1 MTLPRTPSPVA
12 LSAPPEILALALV
25 PAVLWGFTPVIEK
38 RALSD
43 GGTPLQASLVVVL
56 ADSAIYLAAIAL
68 LEPTPFGGISL
79 ETLAVF
85 ALAGATGTA
94 LGRIAI
100 FAGNQRVGASISS
113 AVLSARPLFATA
125 LAVGFIGEP
134 LSAPTAVGIAVLV
147 VGLGV
152 LAVAKG
158 GDLEGW
164 QPRDLLVPL
173 AAAAAFAVG
182 NVARRYGLQ
191 LGDASALEA
200 VAINEI
206 SALVALAGFL
216 AATGRRDVLQKPPR
230 TYLVFAASGTI
241 TAVAL
246 LSMFTALAHPEG
258 RVAVVDPLVATAP
271 LFTIAFSAIWLRDL
285 ERVTRGVLAGVL
297 LVVLGAA
304 LVTGGPA
311 LLDAVAG
318 VGT

>member
-1 MTLPRTPSPVA
+1 MA
-12 LSAPPEILALALV
+12 LSAPLDVVALSLL

-56 ADSAIYLAAIAL
+56 ADSTIYLAAIAL
-68 LEPTPFGGISL
+68 LEPSPFRGISV

-147 VGLGV
+147 LGLGV

-158 GDLEGW
+158 GDIEGW
-164 QPRDLLVPL
+164 QPQDLLVPL

-200 VAINEI
+200 VAINELA
-206 SALVALAGFL
+206 ALVALAAFL

-230 TYLVFAASGTI
+230 TYVVFAASGTI

-246 LSMFTALAHPEG
+246 LSMFTALAHPQG

-285 ERVTRGVLAGVL
+285 ERVTKGVLAGVL
-297 LVVLGAA
+297 LVVLGAG
-304 LVTGGPA
+304 LVTGGPTV
-311 LLDAVAG
+311 LDAVS
-318 VGT
+318 

>member
-1 MTLPRTPSPVA
+1 MA

-56 ADSAIYLAAIAL
+56 ADSAIYLAAIAV
-68 LEPTPFGGISL
+68 LEPTPFGGISM
-79 ETLAVF
+79 EAFAVF
-85 ALAGATGTA
+85 AFAGAIGTA

-158 GDLEGW
+158 GDIEGW

-206 SALVALAGFL
+206 SALVALAAFL

-258 RVAVVDPLVATAP
+258 RIAVVDPLVATAP
-271 LFTIAFSAIWLRDL
+271 LFTVVFSAIWLRDL
-285 ERVTRGVLAGVL
+285 ERVTRGVIAGVL

-311 LLDAVAG
+311 VLDAVGG
-318 VGT
+318 VGA

>member
-1 MTLPRTPSPVA
+1 ML
-12 LSAPPEILALALV
+12 

-56 ADSAIYLAAIAL
+56 ADSTIYLAAIAL
-68 LEPTPFGGISL
+68 LEPTPFGGISI

-158 GDLEGW
+158 GDLDGW

-206 SALVALAGFL
+206 SALVALAAFL

-230 TYLVFAASGTI
+230 TYIVFAASGTI

-246 LSMFTALAHPEG
+246 LSMFTALAAPEG
-258 RVAVVDPLVATAP
+258 RIAVVDPLVATAP
-271 LFTIAFSAIWLRDL
+271 LFTIVFSAIWLRDL
-285 ERVTRGVLAGVL
+285 ERVTKGVVAGVL

-311 LLDAVAG
+311 LLDAVVAAG
-318 VGT
+318 A